1 MNKVVSVAQAMN
13 HIKDGMTIM
22 YGGFM
27 GVGTPEILIDSIVSK
42 AVKEL
47 TLIGNDAAV
56 PGKGVAKLIS
66 GGQVKKLIAS
76 HIGLNP
82 EVGQLMNAGQLEVE
96 LVPQGTLA
104 EQIRISGA
112 GIGGFLTPT
121 GIGTSVEAGKTKL
134 EVGGKTYLL
143 ELPLKADVA
152 IIRGSI
158 VDTMGNVYYRGT
170 TQNFNPLV
178 AMAADIV
185 IVAAEKVVAPGE
197 LTPEWIMTPS
207 VFVDYIVE
215 GEC

>member
-1 MNKVVSVAQAMN
+1 MNKVISVSQAMDFV
-13 HIKDGMTIM
+13 KEGMTLM

-27 GVGTPEILIDSIVSK
+27 GVGTPEILMDGLRSK
-42 AVKEL
+42 NVRNL
-47 TLIGNDAAV
+47 TVIGNDAAV
-56 PGKGVAKLIS
+56 PEKGIAKVIS
-66 GGQVKKLIAS
+66 NGQVKRLIAS

-82 EVGQLMNAGQLEVE
+82 EIATLMNAGELEVE

-104 EQIRISGA
+104 ERIRCGGA

-121 GIGTSVEAGKTKL
+121 GIGTEVEIGKQKL
-134 EVGGKTYLL
+134 EIGGKDYLL
-143 ELPLKADVA
+143 ELPLRADVA
-152 IIRGSI
+152 FIRGSI

-178 AMAADIV
+178 AMAADVV
-185 IVAAEKVVAPGE
+185 IVAAEKVVEPEE
-197 LTPEWIMTPS
+197 LTPEWIMTPA

>member
-13 HIKDGMTIM
+13 HIKDGMSIM

-27 GVGTPEILIDSIVSK
+27 GVGTPEILIDGIVSK

-104 EQIRISGA
+104 EQIRIGGA

-185 IVAAEKVVAPGE
+185 IVAAEKLVAPGE

>member
-1 MNKVVSVAQAMN
+1 MNKVISVSQAMDFV
-13 HIKDGMTIM
+13 KEGMTLM

-27 GVGTPEILIDSIVSK
+27 GVGTPEILMDGLRSK
-42 AVKEL
+42 NVKNL
-47 TLIGNDAAV
+47 TVIGNDAAV
-56 PGKGVAKLIS
+56 PEKGIAKVIS
-66 GGQVKKLIAS
+66 NGQVKRLIAS

-82 EVGQLMNAGQLEVE
+82 EIATLMNSGRLEVE

-104 EQIRISGA
+104 ERIRCGGA

-121 GIGTSVEAGKTKL
+121 GLGTEVEIGKQKID
-134 EVGGKTYLL
+134 VGGKDYLL
-143 ELPLKADVA
+143 ELPLRADVA
-152 IIRGSI
+152 FIRGSI

-178 AMAADIV
+178 AMAADVV
-185 IVAAEKVVAPGE
+185 IVATEKLVEPEE
-197 LTPEWIMTPS
+197 LTPEWIMTPA

>member
-1 MNKVVSVAQAMN
+1 MNKVISVSQAMDF
-13 HIKDGMTIM
+13 IKEGTTLM

-27 GVGTPEILIDSIVSK
+27 GVGTPEILMDGLRFRN
-42 AVKEL
+42 VKNL
-47 TLIGNDAAV
+47 TVIGNDAAV
-56 PGKGVAKLIS
+56 PGKGIAKVIS
-66 GGQVKKLIAS
+66 NGQVKRLIAS

-82 EVGQLMNAGQLEVE
+82 EIATLMNAGELEVE

-104 EQIRISGA
+104 ERIRCGGA

-121 GIGTSVEAGKTKL
+121 GIGTEVEVGKQKL
-134 EVGGKTYLL
+134 EVGGKNYLL

-152 IIRGSI
+152 FIRGSI

-185 IVAAEKVVAPGE
+185 IVAAEKLVEPEE
-197 LTPEWIMTPS
+197 LTPEWIMTPA

>member
-1 MNKVVSVAQAMN
+1 MKKVISVAEAMN

-27 GVGTPEILIDSIVSK
+27 GVGTPEILIDGIVAKS
-42 AVKEL
+42 VKEL

-66 GGQVKKLIAS
+66 SGQVKSLIAS

-82 EVGQLMNAGQLEVE
+82 EVGQLMNSGQLKVE
-96 LVPQGTLA
+96 LIPQGTLA
-104 EQIRISGA
+104 EQIRSGGA
-112 GIGGFLTPT
+112 GIGGFLTAT
-121 GIGTSVEAGKTKL
+121 GLGTSVEEGKTKL
-134 EVGGKTYLL
+134 EVGNKTYLL
-143 ELPLKADVA
+143 ELPLRADVA
-152 IIRGSI
+152 LIRGSI
-158 VDTMGNVYYRGT
+158 VDEMGNVYYRGT

-178 AMAADIV
+178 AMAADLV
-185 IVAAEKVVAPGE
+185 IVAAEKLVETGE

-207 VFVDYIVE
+207 VFVDYIVV

>member
-1 MNKVVSVAQAMN
+1 MNKVISVSQAMDF
-13 HIKDGMTIM
+13 IKEGTTLM

-27 GVGTPEILIDSIVSK
+27 GVGTPEILMDGLRSRN
-42 AVKEL
+42 VKNL
-47 TLIGNDAAV
+47 TVIGNDAAV
-56 PGKGVAKLIS
+56 PGKGIAKVIS
-66 GGQVKKLIAS
+66 NGQVKRLIAS

-82 EVGQLMNAGQLEVE
+82 EIATLMNAGALEVE

-104 EQIRISGA
+104 ERIRCGGA

-121 GIGTSVEAGKTKL
+121 GLGTEVEVGKQKL
-134 EVGGKTYLL
+134 EVGGKNYLL

-152 IIRGSI
+152 FIRGSI

-185 IVAAEKVVAPGE
+185 IVAAEKLVEPEE
-197 LTPEWIMTPS
+197 LTPEWIMTPA

>member
-1 MNKVVSVAQAMN
+1 MNKVISVSQAMDFI
-13 HIKDGMTIM
+13 HEGTTLM

-27 GVGTPEILIDSIVSK
+27 GVGTPEILMDALRSK
-42 AVKEL
+42 EVKNL
-47 TLIGNDAAV
+47 TVIGNDAAV
-56 PGKGVAKLIS
+56 PGKGIAKVIS
-66 GGQVKKLIAS
+66 NGQVKRLIAS

-82 EVGQLMNAGQLEVE
+82 EIAMLMNENQLDVE

-104 EQIRISGA
+104 ERIRCGGA

-121 GIGTSVEAGKTKL
+121 GIGTEVEMGKQKL
-134 EVGGKTYLL
+134 EVGGKNYLL
-143 ELPLKADVA
+143 ELPLRADVA
-152 IIRGSI
+152 FIRGSI

-185 IVAAEKVVAPGE
+185 IVAAEKLVEPEE
-197 LTPEWIMTPS
+197 LTPEWIMTPA